1 MAFVVRPTSIRNR
14 IVLLLS
20 VALLVFGLAA
30 CNSDEP
36 SDEATGETAE
46 TDDGTPTAT
55 PEDDGSEDQGDSE
68 DGEPEP
74 DDGPTPIEGA
84 TSQQQERIDS
94 GKPTLLIRA
103 PEPGAQV
110 ESPMQMRF
118 EVLNGEIVQNSSDED
133 GYVIFVTV
141 GKSSS
146 LIPIYDDEGEIRL
159 TKNGSTRVTAMLGG
173 KRGPI
178 RKTAVGIKVTATG
191 LPKQSKNPSGGSSSS
206 GD

>member
-1 MAFVVRPTSIRNR
+1 MHSTRRSRTARSPLALLFVLAL
-14 IVLLLS
+14 IVL
-20 VALLVFGLAA
+20 ALAA

-68 DGEPEP
+68 DGEQEP
-74 DDGPTPIEGA
+74 DDGPTPVEGA
-84 TSQQQERIDS
+84 TAQQQKRIDG

-110 ESPMQMRF
+110 TSPMPMRF
-118 EVLNGEIVQNSSDED
+118 EVLNGDIVKNSADED
-133 GYVIFVTV
+133 GYVVFVTV

-159 TKNGSTRVTAMLGG
+159 SKNGNTKVTAMLGG

-178 RKTAVGIKVTATG
+178 RKTAVSIKVTATG